1 MKNHYLR
8 IRVKIPLRCRIVF
21 NKWVPRLDNPLHFT
35 LKEKVT
41 CNLYISDENIMKR
54 NRQRIKPKTR
64 KPLNLEEIL
73 QLDEIDV
80 DEISIELRLE
90 NIENK
95 VLIKLKN
102 GEEDYDFAFKINYL
116 IIDTV
121 NSFLYFIRNELGQY
135 FVELIPNYQK
145 NWPLLNFSEWGA
157 EYKIDKED
165 LWHVFR
171 PAHCNRLPIEQM
183 PANLIEYSSIN
194 KDHISHL
201 TSFIRDYQ
209 SKSDMRKILLVNAK
223 THFANHNYRVA
234 LVEAVILLESTAIYF
249 LEKSIGK
256 RYGQHEISKHEIK
269 SFWMDVGLCNMML
282 IGLRW
287 WFSTEEIPDNILQ
300 ITAEAINTRNTIIHR
315 MQRSVSDE
323 KAREYLGAI
332 FTLCDFLMEKINAD
346 IDNERTAL
354 QSNFT

>member
-1 MKNHYLR
+1 MENHYLR
-8 IRVKIPLRCRIVF
+8 IRVNVPLRYRIVF
-21 NKWVPRLDNPLHFT
+21 NKWVPRLDNPLHLA

-41 CNLYISDENIMKR
+41 CNLYISDENIVKC
-54 NRQRIKPKTR
+54 NGQWIKPKTR
-64 KPLNLEEIL
+64 KPLNFEEIL
-73 QLDEIDV
+73 QLDKIDV

-90 NIENK
+90 NIENE

-102 GEEDYDFAFKINYL
+102 GEEDYDFAFKINCL
-116 IIDTV
+116 IIDTI

-171 PAHCNRLPIEQM
+171 PAHCNRLPIEKM
-183 PANLIEYSSIN
+183 PAKLIEYSSIN
-194 KDHISHL
+194 KDHISYL

-209 SKSDMRKILLVNAK
+209 NKSDMRKILVVNAK
-223 THFANHNYRVA
+223 GHFANHNYRVA
-234 LVEAVILLESTAIYF
+234 IVEAVILLESTVKYF

-256 RYGQHEISKHEIK
+256 RYGQHEISKHEIE
-269 SFWMDVGLCNMML
+269 SFWMDVGLYNMVL

-300 ITAEAINTRNTIIHR
+300 IAAEAINTRNNIVHR
-315 MQRSVSDE
+315 MQRSVPNE

-332 FTLCDFLMEKINAD
+332 FTLCDLLMEKVN
-346 IDNERTAL
+346 TA
-354 QSNFT
+354 